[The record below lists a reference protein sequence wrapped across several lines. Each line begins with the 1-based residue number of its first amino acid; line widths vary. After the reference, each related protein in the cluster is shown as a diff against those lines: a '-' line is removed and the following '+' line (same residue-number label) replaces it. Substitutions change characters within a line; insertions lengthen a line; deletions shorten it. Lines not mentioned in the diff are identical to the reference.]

1 MENSYLFVYGTLRP
15 KSGHDMGAWLA
26 QHAHYIGEAKLK
38 GQLYQ
43 VSYYPALVKGDDWVV
58 GDVYAC
64 PLENW
69 PNLDTF
75 EEAVGL
81 DPEYERHLTPVL
93 LATGQWL
100 SAWVYWYRRP
110 TTGMAAVVGGD
121 WLQHQ
126 LI

>member
-1 MENSYLFVYGTLRP
+1 
-15 KSGHDMGAWLA
+15 MGAWLA
-26 QHAHYIGEAKLK
+26 QHANYIGEAKLK

-43 VSYYPALVKGDDWVV
+43 VSYYPALVKGDDWIF

-64 PLENW
+64 PAETW

-75 EEAVGL
+75 EEAVGV
-81 DPEYERHLTPVL
+81 DPEYDRHLTPVL

-110 TTGMAAVVGGD
+110 TTGMTAVASGD
-121 WLQHQ
+121 WLQHL